1 MSSYQKTTKHP
12 ETGNAENAEWLDDYF
27 GQHNYGVHFPSDGKV
42 FRADE
47 YEWHENPQTMCFE
60 GTHKLGYNHPVT
72 VDITPKGSRW
82 DHPMHEVDRSEDGKE
97 TVTTKHEDGRQDVQV
112 KVTRLNIEN
121 RTPEDDIAE
130 EKIIDAM
137 SKKIVRVVVIH
148 KPTNDFASF
157 NSPLPFVRQRAEE
170 VVKAH
175 AEKRVRLEGA
185 FEETIK
191 DYCIVEFDADQ
202 IRVTSL

>member
-1 MSSYQKTTKHP
+1 MKHYTNCNWEKTTNTECEYRDTHHYCPHP
-12 ETGNAENAEWLDDYF
+12 EHACNCKDLEA
-27 GQHNYGVHFPSDGKV
+27 
-42 FRADE
+42 
-47 YEWHENPQTMCFE
+47 
-60 GTHKLGYNHPVT
+60 
-72 VDITPKGSRW
+72 
-82 DHPMHEVDRSEDGKE
+82 HPMHKVDRNEDGKE

-157 NSPLPFVRQRAEE
+157 SSPLPFVRQRAEE

-175 AEKRVRLEGA
+175 TEKRVRVEGA

-202 IRVTSL
+202 VRVTSL